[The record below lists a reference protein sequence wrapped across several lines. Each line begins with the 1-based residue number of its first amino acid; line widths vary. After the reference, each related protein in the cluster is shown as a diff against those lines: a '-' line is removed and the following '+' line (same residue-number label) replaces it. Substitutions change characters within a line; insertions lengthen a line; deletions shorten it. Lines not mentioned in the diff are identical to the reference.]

1 MQAEAGASLNA
12 AAAPSAGRD
21 ETSSDS
27 GADATPP
34 SPTTDETAE
43 QPSRS
48 KRLIAVLIGIAVVTY
63 AIDQLSK
70 AWVVANLQMGEP
82 HPIVGEFF
90 QLRRAANPG
99 AAFSIAT
106 NATWLLT
113 IIAIVVIG
121 CTIWAAR
128 KLRSRGWAAALGL
141 LIGGALGN
149 LTDRFFRA
157 PGGGKGHVVDMFQL
171 PNWPIFNVADVWI
184 VSAAVLICLLA
195 FRGIGIDGTRVS
207 DDKDDKADDT
217 VEPRS
222 EAARTDDAER

>member
-48 KRLIAVLIGIAVVTY
+48 NRLIAVLIGIAVVTY

-207 DDKDDKADDT
+207 DDKDKDT
-217 VEPRS
+217 DEHATRS
-222 EAARTDDAER
+222 EPARTDDAER

>member
-48 KRLIAVLIGIAVVTY
+48 NRLIAVLIGIAVVTY

-207 DDKDDKADDT
+207 DDKADEAERAT
-217 VEPRS
+217 RS